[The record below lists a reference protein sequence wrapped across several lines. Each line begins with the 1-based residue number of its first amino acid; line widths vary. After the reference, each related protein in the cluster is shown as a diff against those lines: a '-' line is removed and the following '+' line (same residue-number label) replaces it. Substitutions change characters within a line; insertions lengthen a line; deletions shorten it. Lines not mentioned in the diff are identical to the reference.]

1 MKKYQKDLPTRIS
14 VALKNLMKMK
24 IKNLMKI
31 KIKNSIF
38 ISSHLHSNVG
48 HIFVKAIIIQN
59 FKYFSKQIEK
69 YSTHVLYLLRY
80 TFIIVFKFIFNFK
93 LNSIIINEQ

>member
-14 VALKNLMKMK
+14 VALKK
-24 IKNLMKI
+24 LMKI
-31 KIKNSIF
+31 KIKNLIF

-59 FKYFSKQIEK
+59 FKYFSKQIKK
-69 YSTHVLYLLRY
+69 YSTYVLYLLRY
-80 TFIIVFKFIFNFK
+80 TFIIEFKFILNFK